1 MNIQSKPPTT
11 PDEFL
16 RWNEGR
22 EGKREFVRGRVEEM
36 MVGVSKYHAVVV
48 ARLIHQINLQLGLK
62 EYVTSSAEF
71 GVVTA
76 GGVRYPDVMVD
87 RMAGA
92 GTDLAAN
99 EPLLIAEVLSLS
111 SYTRD
116 FGEKVIDYGS
126 VDSLLHYLVLS
137 QDEAR
142 VWVWSRETNGTWG
155 GPVQHAE
162 PREPVSLTRLN
173 LSIDI
178 GAIYS
183 GPFDKS

>member
-1 MNIQSKPPTT
+1 MNIQSRLPTT

-22 EGKREFVRGRVEEM
+22 EGKREFVGGRVEEM

-48 ARLIHQINLQLGLK
+48 ARLIHQINVQLGLK

-87 RMAGA
+87 RMSGA

-99 EPLLIAEVLSLS
+99 EPLLIAEVLSPS

-116 FGEKVIDYGS
+116 FGEKVIDYGT

-142 VWVWSRETNGTWG
+142 VWVWSREADGIWS
-155 GPVQHAE
+155 GPAQYAGPKERIHMA
-162 PREPVSLTRLN
+162 RLN

-178 GAIYS
+178 GDIYS
-183 GPFDKS
+183 GLFDPS